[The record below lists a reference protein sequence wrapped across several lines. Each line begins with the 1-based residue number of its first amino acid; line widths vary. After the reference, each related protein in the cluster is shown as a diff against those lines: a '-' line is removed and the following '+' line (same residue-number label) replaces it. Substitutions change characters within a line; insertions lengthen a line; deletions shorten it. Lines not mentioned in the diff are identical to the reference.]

1 MATLFSELRRRNVV
15 RVGVA
20 YVVAAWLALQVLD
33 LVFENIGAPDWVMQS
48 IMALVAIGFPL
59 ALVFAW
65 AFELTPEGLKRE
77 SEVDRSASIDSG
89 TGKKLDRL
97 IIVFL
102 IGIVAVM
109 GYQQLG
115 EKDDVVDLRD
125 PVADAG
131 SAPVEDPQKSI
142 AVLPFSD
149 LSETQ
154 NQSWFGDG
162 LSEEILNALMR
173 TPDLLVASR
182 TSSFKYKD
190 SDKDIREIGTE
201 LGVAHVLE
209 GSVRRSGDK
218 IRVTAQLIRS
228 SDGFHV
234 WSQNYDR
241 EMKDVISIQENLAV
255 EIARALKTSMDP
267 LALASMMQTGT
278 RSIEAYQHYLN
289 GLALEARSAATGD
302 LETYQKSYEAI
313 EKAREADPGFAAAHA
328 QAAQFW
334 DEQLRRVSRWNL
346 GTNSNSREQRRNFEV
361 RMLAAIEHAP
371 DPVTRSYF
379 EGKLAI
385 TRLEIRKTIALMQAA
400 VKNWPNDEGAWDI
413 LVRSAAF
420 AQDREALLEARDGAV
435 ELANVNPEIGALAS
449 MASFILQSP
458 DAGDIART
466 VLGHHPLHREVVYQ
480 SHRALLSVGDTEE
493 ARRLIPLMVDD
504 GWYLTARI
512 RQACAEGDRA
522 LAEQLARESDAI
534 SKSGNWHAYML
545 LGDHDEAVE
554 YIRETTREDDLYVAA
569 NWLLYPHFD
578 PSPFPGLV
586 EVLARENI
594 DRGTPAELK
603 YFCPPGE

>member
-1 MATLFSELRRRNVV
+1 MV
-15 RVGVA
+15 RVGIA

-33 LVFENIGAPDWVMQS
+33 LVFENVGAPAWVMKS
-48 IMALVAIGFPL
+48 VMALVAIGFPL

-77 SEVDRSASIDSG
+77 SDVDRSASVTRA

-115 EKDDVVDLRD
+115 VQDDTVNVRERA
-125 PVADAG
+125 ADA
-131 SAPVEDPQKSI
+131 DPAAIEENSKSI

-149 LSETQ
+149 LSESRD
-154 NQSWFGDG
+154 QSWFGEG

-209 GSVRRSGDK
+209 GSVRRAGDQ
-218 IRVTAQLIRS
+218 IRVTAQLIRA

-267 LALASMMQTGT
+267 VALASMMQTGT

-302 LETYQKSYEAI
+302 LDTYEESYRAI
-313 EKAREADPGFAAAHA
+313 EMARQADPGFAAAHA

-346 GTNSNSREQRRNFEV
+346 GAGSDSREQRRNFEV

-371 DPVTRSYF
+371 DPVTRSYY

-385 TRLEIRKTIALMQAA
+385 TRLEIRKSIELMQAA
-400 VKNWPNDEGAWDI
+400 VENRPNDEGAFDI

-420 AQDREALLEARDGAV
+420 ARDREALLGARDRALA
-435 ELANVNPEIGALAS
+435 LANVNPEIGALAS
-449 MASFILQSP
+449 MASFVLQSP
-458 DAGDIART
+458 DAGDVART
-466 VLGHHPLHREVVYQ
+466 VLRYHPLHREVVYQ
-480 SHRALLSVGDTEE
+480 SHRALLSVGDVAE
-493 ARRLIPLMVDD
+493 AGRLIPLMEDD

-512 RQACAEGDRA
+512 RQACAEGDRS

-545 LGDHDEAVE
+545 LGHHDKAAE
-554 YIRETTREDDLYVAA
+554 YIRETTKEDDIYVAA

-578 PSPFPGLV
+578 ATPFPGLV
-586 EVLARENI
+586 EALARENI
-594 DRGTPAELK
+594 DRGTPARLN
-603 YFCPPGE
+603 YFCPPGD